1 MEKGSTRTD
10 VPSATWE
17 WRRVKM
23 KPPPAGHTTARAK
36 RGRWHHLRQWPRTQS
51 LTLTIAYRG
60 GPESWW
66 LVTSRGTHGVFPGHC
81 AIEDVM
87 AQVLN
92 EPDFGEDPAERF
104 VRPRRSGRRVETP
117 EEG

>member
-1 MEKGSTRTD
+1 MAQQSESERTFPST
-10 VPSATWE
+10 TWE

-23 KPPPAGHTTARAK
+23 KPPPAGHSTARAK
-36 RGRWHHLRQWPRTQS
+36 RGRWYGLPTWPRQRKLS
-51 LTLTIAYRG
+51 VELTWRG

-66 LVTSRGTHGVFPGHC
+66 LVKARGRHGVFPGHA

-92 EPDFGEDPAERF
+92 EWNGP
-104 VRPRRSGRRVETP
+104 VLTPRD
-117 EEG
+117 